1 MKTDNLNKKVLFIVV
16 DDNLPEYYII
26 TENVDHTEK
35 SEQ

>member
-1 MKTDNLNKKVLFIVV
+1 MNNKLLFIVV

-26 TENVDHTEK
+26 LENVDHTEK